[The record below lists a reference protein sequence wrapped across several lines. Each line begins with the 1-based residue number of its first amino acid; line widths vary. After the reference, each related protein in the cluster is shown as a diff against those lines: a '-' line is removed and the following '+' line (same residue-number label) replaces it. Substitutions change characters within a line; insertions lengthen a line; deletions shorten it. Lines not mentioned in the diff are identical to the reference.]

1 MHVALGACLGGGSA
15 VRVVCDGSCTML
27 LWSFVVSGSWW
38 YRLIRSLEL
47 KEFEC
52 VVVDE
57 EAGWVLP
64 DELRA
69 LSIHVQGFKHECHHA
84 LHPCLSEVFVV
95 DADQGFV
102 PSRAGLRALGRPH
115 VLPDDPAA
123 HFGAVV
129 VLAKEEGLY
138 VGGVGVGESY
148 KEEKGE
154 GDDERKTPTDGINQ
168 RYNEE
173 VLHFNLLS
181 QMSLFNNQAGLSF
194 A

>member
-15 VRVVCDGSCTML
+15 VGVVCDGSCTML

-154 GDDERKTPTDGINQ
+154 HSEASLAAHRALVVK
-168 RYNEE
+168 YNAIID
-173 VLHFNLLS
+173 H
-181 QMSLFNNQAGLSF
+181 AKRT
-194 A
+194 